1 MDVMQ
6 AERPRKTKANRF
18 KEAMEAEEAEVWERI
33 FAKNFHL
40 ELGIVFFATLYDVV

>member
-18 KEAMEAEEAEVWERI
+18 KEAMEAEEAEVWSSGVRHC
-33 FAKNFHL
+33 F
-40 ELGIVFFATLYDVV
+40 FFAMLYDVI